1 MSFTDKDE
9 ETMRGAG
16 NLVEETELGKVYYPS
31 KGLSFA
37 KDAVIK
43 RMEYPWLTCLEVEGA
58 IINKEELL

>member
-1 MSFTDKDE
+1 
-9 ETMRGAG
+9 MRGAG

-37 KDAVIK
+37 EDAVIK